1 MRNLEPSYNIDKLE
15 AVQRR
20 ATRWITLSDDDYD
33 LRLSKLKLLSL
44 FNRRFV
50 RDNTLLFNVINEHYD
65 IDISDKLIFCKD
77 RSTGHN
83 LRKNVTQDLVPNLSR
98 TNSFKYSFFNRIVN
112 EWNSL
117 PNHIRE
123 VNCIATFKRNVFSFL
138 MDN

>member
-1 MRNLEPSYNIDKLE
+1 M
-15 AVQRR
+15 
-20 ATRWITLSDDDYD
+20 
-33 LRLSKLKLLSL
+33 SL

-50 RDNTLLFNVINEHYD
+50 RDNTFLFNVINEHYD

-83 LRKNVTQDLVPNLSR
+83 LRKNATQDLVPNLSR
-98 TNSFKYSFFNRIVN
+98 TNGFKYSFFNRIVN

-123 VNCIATFKRNVFSFL
+123 VNCIATFKRNVLSFL

>member
-1 MRNLEPSYNIDKLE
+1 MLEILHFCLMFK
-15 AVQRR
+15 
-20 ATRWITLSDDDYD
+20 
-33 LRLSKLKLLSL
+33 
-44 FNRRFV
+44 
-50 RDNTLLFNVINEHYD
+50 
-65 IDISDKLIFCKD
+65 DKLIFCKD

-98 TNSFKYSFFNRIVN
+98 TNGFKYSFFNLIVN

-123 VNCIATFKRNVFSFL
+123 VNCIATFKRNVSSFL